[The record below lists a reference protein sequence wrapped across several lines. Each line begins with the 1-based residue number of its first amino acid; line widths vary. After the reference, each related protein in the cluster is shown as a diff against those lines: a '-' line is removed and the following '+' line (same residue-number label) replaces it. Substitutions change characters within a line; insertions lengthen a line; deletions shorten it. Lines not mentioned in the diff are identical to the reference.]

1 MKKVLVLGSGA
12 QGSTVVRRL
21 DLEPNVGE
29 ILVADYDKAAVDHLV
44 GMIKKG
50 KGYQIDASKEED
62 IVKLAEG
69 CDMIVNALPLI
80 FAKNVLEAALKV
92 KADYQDFAT
101 GDNIVTGTEDNW
113 LNGIKYEYTHYRE
126 EFKKIGKLAMIGTGS
141 APGLMCVT
149 AREAVK
155 YVDECEIGR
164 AHV

>member
-12 QGSTVVRRL
+12 QGSTVARRL

-29 ILVADYDKAAVDHLV
+29 ILIADYDKAAVDNLV
-44 GMIKKG
+44 GMLKKA
-50 KGYQIDASKEED
+50 KGFKVDASKEEE
-62 IVKLAEG
+62 IVKLAQG
-69 CDMIVNALPLI
+69 CDLVVNALPLI

-101 GDNIVTGTEDNW
+101 GDNIVTGTDDNW

-126 EFKKIGKLAMIGTGS
+126 EFKKK
-141 APGLMCVT
+141 
-149 AREAVK
+149 
-155 YVDECEIGR
+155 IGR